1 MVKRTVVLIVALVLA
16 AIAAFSISQYLR
28 GVDEDAREGLQLVPV
43 IRASED
49 IPARTPGNTVLG
61 EDLFVVSE
69 ESFDFLPGPTPKE
82 TVAFSSRE
90 QLTER
95 LRDRFAVGPISANQ
109 ILTSDQWE
117 EALDAEVVQSLA
129 EIISP
134 GKQAITVQ
142 VDATRAVGGF
152 IRPDDRVNL
161 IVTIQAPQITLDGV
175 GEELITATDE
185 ELRDFFD
192 QLRDTQAQEF
202 TRFLLQG
209 VPILAV
215 GDQKRTGDPAF
226 DNAVGRVQSV
236 VNEDGTVTEAGEG
249 TQFGLLTLEVTAQE
263 AQRLVFAFERGSV
276 WMTLVPDDFIPV
288 TDLEGINRENLFE

>member
-16 AIAAFSISQYLR
+16 GIAAFSIWQYLQ

-43 IRASED
+43 VRATED
-49 IPARTPGNTVLG
+49 IPARTPGNTVIDETLY
-61 EDLFVVSE
+61 VVSE
-69 ESFDFLPGPTPKE
+69 ESFEFLPGPSPDR
-82 TVAFSSRE
+82 TVAFTSQE
-90 QLTER
+90 EMTAR
-95 LRDRFAVGPISANQ
+95 LRDRFAIGPISANQ

-117 EALDAEVVQSLA
+117 DALDAPVIESLA

-152 IRPDDRVNL
+152 VRPDDRINM
-161 IVTIQAPQITLDGV
+161 IVTIQASQLSLEGL
-175 GEELITATDE
+175 GEEEVTDE
-185 ELRDFFD
+185 NLRDLLD
-192 QLRDTQAQEF
+192 QIAESQEEEF
-202 TRFLLQG
+202 SRFLLQG
-209 VPILAV
+209 IPVLAV
-215 GDQKRTGDPAF
+215 AEQKRTGDPAF
-226 DNAVGRVQSV
+226 DNSVGRVQSV

-263 AQRLVFAFERGSV
+263 AERMVFAFEKGSV

-288 TDLEGINRENLFE
+288 ATDGINRETLFE

>member
-16 AIAAFSISQYLR
+16 GIAAFSIWQYLQ

-43 IRASED
+43 VRATED
-49 IPARTPGNTVLG
+49 IPARTPGNTVIDESLY
-61 EDLFVVSE
+61 VVSE
-69 ESFDFLPGPTPKE
+69 ESFEFLPGPSPDR
-82 TVAFSSRE
+82 TVAFTSQE
-90 QLTER
+90 EMTAR
-95 LRDRFAVGPISANQ
+95 LRDRFAIGPISANQ

-117 EALDAEVVQSLA
+117 DALDAPVIESLA

-152 IRPDDRVNL
+152 VRPDDRINM
-161 IVTIQAPQITLDGV
+161 IVTIQASQLSLEGL
-175 GEELITATDE
+175 GEEEVTDE
-185 ELRDFFD
+185 NLRDLLD
-192 QLRDTQAQEF
+192 QIAESQEEEF
-202 TRFLLQG
+202 SRFLLQG
-209 VPILAV
+209 IPVLAV
-215 GDQKRTGDPAF
+215 AEQKRTGDPAF
-226 DNAVGRVQSV
+226 DNSVGRVQSV

-263 AQRLVFAFERGSV
+263 AERMVFAFEKGSV

-288 TDLEGINRENLFE
+288 ATDGINRETLFE